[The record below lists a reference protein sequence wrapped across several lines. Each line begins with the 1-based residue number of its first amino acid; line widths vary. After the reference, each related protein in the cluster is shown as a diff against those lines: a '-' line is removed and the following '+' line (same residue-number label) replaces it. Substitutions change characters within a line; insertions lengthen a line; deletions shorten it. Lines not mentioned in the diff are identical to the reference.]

1 MNYYVGEIGFVAV
14 KKISISLPSGLY
26 TALAQWAAKED
37 TNPTSLAT
45 DLIAALIRKEVS
57 EGRLTLGPSETETSE
72 NLEQMG
78 EFVKLL
84 MGLRP
89 RNGLSF
95 AEIADITG
103 LPSRQVEELYQLVEK
118 CRNQHEPRR

>member
-1 MNYYVGEIGFVAV
+1 MAERSDKERTTLNLTPIKARIEQLRPDSAWKALSLS
-14 KKISISLPSGLY
+14 KKVLLLLEEYLDLLEQDNSPSVDN
-26 TALAQWAAKED
+26 AE
-37 TNPTSLAT
+37 AT
-45 DLIAALIRKEVS
+45 
-57 EGRLTLGPSETETSE
+57 E

-84 MGLRP
+84 MGLRS

-103 LPSRQVEELYQLVEK
+103 LSSRQVEELYQLVEI
-118 CRNQHEPRR
+118 CRKQQEPRK

>member
-1 MNYYVGEIGFVAV
+1 MAERSDKERTTINLTPIKERIERLRPDGAWKALSLS
-14 KKISISLPSGLY
+14 KKVVLMLEEY
-26 TALAQWAAKED
+26 L
-37 TNPTSLAT
+37 
-45 DLIAALIRKEVS
+45 DLLEQGDASSASNAEA
-57 EGRLTLGPSETETSE
+57 SE
-72 NLEQMG
+72 NVEQMG

-103 LPSRQVEELYQLVEK
+103 LPSRQVEELHQLVEK
-118 CRNQHEPRR
+118 CRKQHEPHK

>member
-1 MNYYVGEIGFVAV
+1 MAERSDKERTTLNLTPIKARIEQLRPDSAWKALSLS
-14 KKISISLPSGLY
+14 KKVLLLLEEHLDLLEQGDQPSAEN
-26 TALAQWAAKED
+26 TE
-37 TNPTSLAT
+37 AT
-45 DLIAALIRKEVS
+45 
-57 EGRLTLGPSETETSE
+57 E

-103 LPSRQVEELYQLVEK
+103 LSSRQVEELYQLVES
-118 CRNQHEPRR
+118 CRKQKQPHK

>member
-1 MNYYVGEIGFVAV
+1 MAV

-26 TALAQWAAKED
+26 NALAQWAVKED

-45 DLIAALIRKEVS
+45 DLISASVRKEVS
-57 EGRLTLGPSETETSE
+57 EGRVTLEQTEPSNED
-72 NLEQMG
+72 LEQMG

-118 CRNQHEPRR
+118 CRKQPHK

>member
-1 MNYYVGEIGFVAV
+1 VAV

-26 TALAQWAAKED
+26 AALAQWAAKED

-45 DLIAALIRKEVS
+45 DLIAALIRKEIS
-57 EGRLTLGPSETETSE
+57 EGRLTLEAETSE
-72 NLEQMG
+72 NLQQMG

-103 LPSRQVEELYQLVEK
+103 LPSRQVEELYHLVET
-118 CRNQHEPRR
+118 CRKQHEPRNK

>member
-1 MNYYVGEIGFVAV
+1 MAERSDKERTTLNLTPIKARIEQLRPDSAWKALSLS
-14 KKISISLPSGLY
+14 KKVLLLLEEYLDSLEQSSSPSVVNN
-26 TALAQWAAKED
+26 AE
-37 TNPTSLAT
+37 AT
-45 DLIAALIRKEVS
+45 
-57 EGRLTLGPSETETSE
+57 E

-95 AEIADITG
+95 AEIAGITG
-103 LPSRQVEELYQLVEK
+103 LPSRQVEELYQLVEI
-118 CRNQHEPRR
+118 CRKQHEPRK